1 MSSFEA
7 WEKAA
12 KDSNPLHVP
21 SAKEQESGFNK
32 WLQSKALPN
41 QVVVLAYSD
50 PKLLAEYQTVLNRVG
65 FQVFPAKTAEEAL
78 QLVYRHF
85 PIMVLGELQLPDLN
99 GYQLCRLIKN
109 DPLINSIPFIL
120 VSEFDVNVNRFW
132 GFKCG
137 SDGFINKKE
146 SAGHGLQEI
155 KTVLELF
162 DFTLRDNLPAFSENA
177 RADHIGSD
185 TQSRLK
191 QLLDKALIESTLMQ
205 EFRVLSDLAQDIS
218 LMNHLLFS
226 LLESVLAYDLAAVFF
241 KAPGRSPQHLTFH
254 IPRVEDTCLFPN
266 EKKEKTPPHALT
278 KHVSETTLTQLQ
290 HFFFENINHTDVRP
304 ISKANQNFPKSFR
317 SFELAPPEVIGTLK
331 AENTLPEATKE
342 LTCLKRSDFST
353 IYLHPFYR
361 DNDLIG
367 GLALFSLESVQYE
380 HIFPIKLVEREI
392 QRLVNQRYLVCQAE
406 TYYLSDPLTGA
417 YNYRY
422 FMAMLEKEFTRAQ
435 RYKTPL
441 SLVIV
446 NLDELKHYN
455 DTHGYL
461 LGDEIIRQ
469 VAHHANENFR
479 TIDVVARISGKEF
492 AVIMPETDPEK
503 AHIACERF
511 RQAIERNPVE
521 WRDTKITATVS
532 LGLASLKHHQETASD
547 LLSRAS
553 NALFMAKKKGRNRI
567 ETALN

>member
-12 KDSNPLHVP
+12 KGSGPHHLA
-21 SAKEQESGFNK
+21 STKEQENGFNR

-41 QVVVLAYSD
+41 QRIVLAYSD
-50 PKLLAEYQTVLNRVG
+50 PKLLAEYQAVLNRVG
-65 FQVFPAKTAEEAL
+65 FEVFPAKTAEDAL
-78 QLVYRHF
+78 QMVYRHF

-109 DPLINSIPFIL
+109 DPLISCIPFIL

-137 SDGFINKKE
+137 SDGFIYKKE
-146 SAGHGLQEI
+146 SASNGLQEI

-162 DFTLRDNLPAFSENA
+162 DFTLRDNLPVFSENT
-177 RADHIGSD
+177 RADLIGSA

-191 QLLDKALIESTLMQ
+191 QLLDKTLVESTLMQ

-226 LLESVLAYDLAAVFF
+226 LLESVLAYDLAAVYF
-241 KAPGRSPQHLTFH
+241 KAPGRSPQNLTFH
-254 IPRVEDTCLFPN
+254 IPRTEDVSLFPGEKN
-266 EKKEKTPPHALT
+266 EKHTQRAISKT
-278 KHVSETTLTQLQ
+278 VCDTTLAQLQ
-290 HFFFENINHTDVRP
+290 QFFFENIHHTDVRP
-304 ISKANQNFPKSFR
+304 ISKGNHNFSRAFR
-317 SFELAPPEVIGTLK
+317 SFELAPPEVIGSLQ
-331 AENTLPEATKE
+331 ANNTRPETANE
-342 LTCLKRSDFST
+342 LTSLNRSDFST

-361 DNDLIG
+361 DNELIG

-380 HIFPIKLVEREI
+380 HIFPIKLVEQEI

-455 DTHGYL
+455 DAHGYL

-469 VAHHANENFR
+469 VAHYANENFR

-532 LGLASLKHHQETASD
+532 LGLASLKHHQETASV